1 MFARDQNIIN
11 KKSSSLYQYNR
22 PKLYI
27 LRFKMVEKCVFV
39 VLNKY
44 FIEKMFERI
53 PENMKKIQVQIF
65 LKSIC

>member
-1 MFARDQNIIN
+1 MFARDQNIMN
-11 KKSSSLYQYNR
+11 NKSSSLYQYNR

-27 LRFKMVEKCVFV
+27 LRLKMVEKCVFV

-53 PENMKKIQVQIF
+53 PEKMRKIQVQIF
-65 LKSIC
+65 LKSLC